1 MRAFCAPEVLDGN
14 NQFYCEQCQAKRDA
28 HKVVRVSCETMFVLC
43 SSCGTGAEF
52 CEWLWCESSMKCQQH
67 SSWDTERE
75 WSVER
80 GYGEGKPPSV
90 LLEGIPEHRQM
101 FQLDV
106 GSFGSKQNF
115 NIF

>member
-1 MRAFCAPEVLDGN
+1 
-14 NQFYCEQCQAKRDA
+14 
-28 HKVVRVSCETMFVLC
+28 
-43 SSCGTGAEF
+43 
-52 CEWLWCESSMKCQQH
+52 
-67 SSWDTERE
+67 
-75 WSVER
+75 VER

-115 NIF
+115 NIFKYFMIYCIWLKANVLGTSLALF